1 MLFLYDV
8 QEAADKNGGAEEQK
22 KNKKKNMTSRGRAV
36 IHCTDDI
43 SGKGRISWR

>member
-22 KNKKKNMTSRGRAV
+22 KKT
-36 IHCTDDI
+36 
-43 SGKGRISWR
+43 WRHAEGL

>member
-8 QEAADKNGGAEEQK
+8 QEAADKNGGEEQK
-22 KNKKKNMTSRGRAV
+22 KKMTSRGRAV

-43 SGKGRISWR
+43 SGKGRHSWR

>member
-22 KNKKKNMTSRGRAV
+22 NMTSLGRAV
-36 IHCTDDI
+36 IH
-43 SGKGRISWR
+43 

>member
-8 QEAADKNGGAEEQK
+8 QEAADKNGGAEEQ
-22 KNKKKNMTSRGRAV
+22 KKKNMTSRGRAV

-43 SGKGRISWR
+43 SGKGRLSWR